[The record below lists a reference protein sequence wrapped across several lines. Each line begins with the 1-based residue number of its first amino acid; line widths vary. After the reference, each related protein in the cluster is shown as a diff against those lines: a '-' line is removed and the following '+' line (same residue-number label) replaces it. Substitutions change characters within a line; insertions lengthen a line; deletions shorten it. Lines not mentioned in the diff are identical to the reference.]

1 MRNAE
6 TNSLPQ
12 MIRLIVVESNAKRR
26 ERLFEIVKMM
36 LNEFDAS

>member
-6 TNSLPQ
+6 TNSLLQ